1 MQKNREIK
9 NKNKTVNAETFM
21 NIELQ
26 RLSFLLLANYCSKF
40 LLKF

>member
-9 NKNKTVNAETFM
+9 NKTKTVNAETFM

-26 RLSFLLLANYCSKF
+26 RLLFLLLANYYSKF
-40 LLKF
+40 LSKF